1 MKRVLLFNSP
11 ILFSTRKDI
20 FEAHYTGIRYG
31 VASIAGYL
39 RDHEVEVEIVEPH
52 FQTMEKIR
60 SIIRHFNPRIVGVP
74 AYTTEI
80 YDAAGT
86 VELVKTINPRV
97 TTLIGGVHVTA
108 LPRETMELFPQFD
121 IGVLGEGEKTVL
133 EIVRGDGRED
143 IQGIIFRSGKEI
155 IQTSPRERILDLSEL
170 SEPAFDLYELNN
182 YRNLKFYGGRGLFL
196 PVESMRGC
204 PFSCVFCFRT
214 IGRRA
219 VYKEP
224 IRFVDEL
231 ESYVERYGLR
241 HADIIDGTFGVDKEN
256 ALAICDEI
264 IARGLNLKIRW
275 SANARADTL
284 DGELIDAIRRAGCA
298 YLKLG
303 IESGNDGVL
312 EKSSKGITT
321 AQIRSVVRTCREKG
335 LFVRGNFIFGL
346 PGDTEKTIAETIDFA
361 KSLPIDHVNF
371 ALLVPF
377 PGTEIYSWAKGR
389 ERGYSLA
396 SENYQYY
403 GKQLGG
409 ALRNSRLSS
418 RQLQVLQRR
427 AYRKFYLSSPRR
439 LREFISFLNPGK
451 ALQIIKRLF
460 AGAE

>member
-11 ILFSTRKDI
+11 ISFTNRVDI
-20 FEAHYTGIRYG
+20 VEAHYTGIRYG

-39 RDHEVEVEIVEPH
+39 RRDGIEVRIVEPH
-52 FQTMEKIR
+52 YQSADEIR
-60 SIIRHFNPRIVGVP
+60 DIVKRFEPAVAGIP

-80 YDAAGT
+80 YDAAQT
-86 VELVKTINPRV
+86 AALVKDVDPLIV
-97 TTLIGGVHVTA
+97 TMLGGVHITA
-108 LPRETMELFPQFD
+108 LPGETMENFPQFD
-121 IGVLGEGEKTVL
+121 IGVLGEGEKT
-133 EIVRGDGRED
+133 GREISRGVD
-143 IQGIIFRSGKEI
+143 WDRIDGIIFRAGREVK
-155 IQTSPRERILDLSEL
+155 QTPPRARIDDLSEL
-170 SEPAFDLYELNN
+170 AEPAFDLYKLANH
-182 YRNLKFYGGRGLFL
+182 RNIKFYGGRGLFL

-204 PFSCVFCFRT
+204 PFSCVFCFRA
-214 IGRRA
+214 IGRQA
-219 VYKEP
+219 VYKDP
-224 IRFVDEL
+224 ILFVDEL
-231 ESYVERYGLR
+231 ESYIEKYGLQ

-256 ALAICDEI
+256 ALAICGEI
-264 IARGLNLKIRW
+264 TARGLSQKFRW

-284 DGELIDAIRRAGCA
+284 DEELIDAISRAGCA

-303 IESGNDGVL
+303 IESGNDGIL

-346 PGDTEKTIAETIDFA
+346 PGDTEETIAETIDFA
-361 KSLPIDHVNF
+361 KTLPIDHVNF

-377 PGTEIYSWAKGR
+377 PGTEIYSWAKRG
-389 ERGYSLA
+389 ENGYSLA
-396 SENYQYY
+396 NVNYRYY

-427 AYRKFYLSSPRR
+427 AYQKFYLSSFRR
-439 LREFISFLNPGK
+439 LREFISFLSPDK
-451 ALQIIKRLF
+451 AFSIIKRLF

>member
-1 MKRVLLFNSP
+1 MNRVLLFNSP
-11 ILFSTRKDI
+11 IKLSRRIDV
-20 FEAHYTGIRYG
+20 FEAYYTGIRYG

-39 RDHEVEVEIVEPH
+39 RDHGVEVKVVEPH
-52 FQTMEKIR
+52 FQATGIIR
-60 SIIRHFNPRIVGVP
+60 SIIRHFNPQIVGVP

-86 VELVKTINPRV
+86 VELVKAINPRV

-108 LPRETMELFPQFD
+108 LSRETMELFPQFD

-133 EIVRGDGRED
+133 DIVQGTARED
-143 IQGIIFRSGKEI
+143 IKGIIFRSGKKMI
-155 IQTSPRERILDLSEL
+155 RTSPRERILDLSEL

-196 PVESMRGC
+196 PVESTRGC
-204 PFSCVFCFRT
+204 PFSCVFCFRA
-214 IGRRA
+214 IGRRT
-219 VYKEP
+219 VYKDP
-224 IRFVDEL
+224 VRFVDEI
-231 ESYVERYGLR
+231 ESYIERYGLQ
-241 HADIIDGTFGVDKEN
+241 HADIIDGTFGVAKEN

-264 IARGLNLKIRW
+264 IARGLNRKFRW

-284 DGELIDAIRRAGCA
+284 DEELINAIRRAGCA

-312 EKSSKGITT
+312 EMSSKGITS
-321 AQIRSVVRTCREKG
+321 AQIWSVVRTCREKG

-346 PGDTEKTIAETIDFA
+346 PGDTEETITETIAFA

-377 PGTEIYSWAKGR
+377 PGTEIYQWAKKG
-389 ERGYSLA
+389 EKGYSLLNV
-396 SENYQYY
+396 NYRYY

-409 ALRNSRLSS
+409 ALLNSRLS
-418 RQLQVLQRR
+418 
-427 AYRKFYLSSPRR
+427 YR
-439 LREFISFLNPGK
+439 
-451 ALQIIKRLF
+451 
-460 AGAE
+460 